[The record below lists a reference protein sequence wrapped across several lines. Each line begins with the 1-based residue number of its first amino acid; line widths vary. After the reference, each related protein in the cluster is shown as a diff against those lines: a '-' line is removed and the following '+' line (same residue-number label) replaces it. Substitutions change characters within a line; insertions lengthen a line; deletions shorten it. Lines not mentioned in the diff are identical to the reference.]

1 MLPARCVAERAAT
14 LRAAAVGRAI
24 DVSAVP
30 RLLLLLSL
38 SALAGCASAPPPP
51 AHSDAL
57 WRLIERDC
65 RGAEGPRADCL
76 QVEAA
81 ADRRDVLV
89 KDAHGDYQFLLMPL
103 DKVSGI
109 ENRSLYQRGAPN
121 YFAAA
126 WQARRHTERA
136 LGQALP
142 RSVASLAL
150 NSPHGRSQH
159 QLHIHVDCLRADVL
173 QALDAHAAAVGTE
186 WAPLPVLLR
195 GHRYQARLLPGAEL
209 TANPL
214 NLLAY
219 GLAGVDDV
227 GQWSLVAAGRDQVQG
242 GPGFIL
248 LATRVDAETGN
259 EASGEELQD
268 HACSVL
274 TGVGEVLER
283 VR

>member
-1 MLPARCVAERAAT
+1 MS
-14 LRAAAVGRAI
+14 LR
-24 DVSAVP
+24 P
-30 RLLLLLSL
+30 LLLLPLTL
-38 SALAGCASAPPPP
+38 LAACASAPPPAP
-51 AHSDAL
+51 LHSDAL

-65 RGAEGPRADCL
+65 RGEQGPRGDCL
-76 QVEAA
+76 QVQAA

-89 KDAHGDYQFLLMPL
+89 KDLHGNYQFLLMPL

-109 ENRSLYQRGAPN
+109 ESATLYRRGAPN

-126 WQARRHTERA
+126 WQARGHTERA
-136 LGQALP
+136 LGQPLP
-142 RSVASLAL
+142 RTVASLAL

-173 QALDAHAAAVGTE
+173 QALDDNGASLGTQ

-195 GHRYQARLLPGAEL
+195 GHQYQARLLPGASL

-219 GLAGVDDV
+219 ELSGVDKV
-227 GQWSLVAAGRDQVQG
+227 GQWSLLVAGREDVQG

-248 LATRVDAETGN
+248 LATQLDAASGN
-259 EASGEELQD
+259 EASAEELQD

-274 TGVGEVLER
+274 TGADATLER

>member
-1 MLPARCVAERAAT
+1 MFTR
-14 LRAAAVGRAI
+14 
-24 DVSAVP
+24 S
-30 RLLLLLSL
+30 LLLLSL
-38 SALAGCASAPPPP
+38 ACVAGCASTPPPP

-57 WRLIERDC
+57 WRVIQRDC
-65 RGAEGPRADCL
+65 LSEQGPQGSCL
-76 QVEAA
+76 QVDAA

-89 KDAHGDYQFLLMPL
+89 KDTHGDYQFLLMPL

-109 ENRSLYQRGAPN
+109 ESPALYRRGVPN

-126 WQARRHTERA
+126 WQARVHSERA

-142 RSVASLAL
+142 REVASLAL

-173 QALDAHAAAVGTE
+173 QALDAHAAALETR
-186 WAPLPVLLR
+186 WAPLPVPLR
-195 GHRYQARLLPGAEL
+195 GHQYQARLLPGAEL

-214 NLLAY
+214 NLLAHE
-219 GLAGVDDV
+219 LSGVGDV
-227 GQWSLVAAGRDQVQG
+227 GQWSLLVAGRQDVQG
-242 GPGFIL
+242 TPGFVL
-248 LATRVDAETGN
+248 LATRLDPASGN
-259 EASGEELQD
+259 EASAEELQD

-274 TGVGEVLER
+274 TGAGQALER

>member
-1 MLPARCVAERAAT
+1 MRF
-14 LRAAAVGRAI
+14 
-24 DVSAVP
+24 
-30 RLLLLLSL
+30 LLLPLML
-38 SALAGCASAPPPP
+38 LAGCASVPPAPPP

-65 RGAEGPRADCL
+65 QGGQSPRGDCL
-76 QVEAA
+76 QVRPA
-81 ADRRDVLV
+81 ADHRDVLV
-89 KDAHGDYQFLLMPL
+89 KDAHGHYQFLLMPL

-109 ENRSLYQRGAPN
+109 ESPTLYRRGAPN

-126 WQARRHTERA
+126 WQARTRTEQA
-136 LGQALP
+136 LGQPLP

-173 QALDAHAAAVGTE
+173 QALEENRATLGTQ

-195 GHRYQARLLPGAEL
+195 GHQYQVRLLPGEAL

-219 GLAGVDDV
+219 GLSGVDKV
-227 GQWSLVAAGRDQVQG
+227 GQWSLLVAGREDVHG
-242 GPGFIL
+242 VPGFIL
-248 LATRVDAETGN
+248 LATQLDPDSGNDAS
-259 EASGEELQD
+259 AEELQD

-274 TGVGEVLER
+274 TGADAALER

>member
-1 MLPARCVAERAAT
+1 MS
-14 LRAAAVGRAI
+14 LR
-24 DVSAVP
+24 P
-30 RLLLLLSL
+30 LLLLSL
-38 SALAGCASAPPPP
+38 TTLAACASAPPPPP

-65 RGAEGPRADCL
+65 QGAQGPRGACL
-76 QVEAA
+76 QVQAE

-89 KDAHGDYQFLLMPL
+89 KDSHGDYQFLLMPL

-109 ENRSLYQRGAPN
+109 ESQALYRRGVPN

-126 WQARRHTERA
+126 WQARTHTQ
-136 LGQALP
+136 QALAQPLP
-142 RSVASLAL
+142 REVASLAL

-159 QLHIHVDCLRADVL
+159 QLHIHVDCLRADVV
-173 QALDAHAAAVGTE
+173 QALADHDAALGTR
-186 WAPLPVLLR
+186 WAPLPVPLR
-195 GHRYQARLLPGAEL
+195 GHQYQARLLPGAEL

-219 GLAGVDDV
+219 DLSGPADV
-227 GQWSLVAAGRDQVQG
+227 GNWSLLVAGHRDVQG

-248 LATRVDAETGN
+248 LATRLDPATGN
-259 EASGEELQD
+259 DASSEELQD

-274 TGVGEVLER
+274 TGAGSALER

>member
-1 MLPARCVAERAAT
+1 MRF
-14 LRAAAVGRAI
+14 
-24 DVSAVP
+24 
-30 RLLLLLSL
+30 LLLPLLL
-38 SALAGCASAPPPP
+38 LAGCASVPPAPPP

-65 RGAEGPRADCL
+65 QGAQSPRGDCL
-76 QVEAA
+76 QVRPAV
-81 ADRRDVLV
+81 DHRDVLV
-89 KDAHGDYQFLLMPL
+89 KDVHGHYQFLLMPL

-109 ENRSLYQRGAPN
+109 ESPALYRRGAPN

-126 WQARRHTERA
+126 WQARTRTEQA
-136 LGQALP
+136 LGQPLP

-173 QALDAHAAAVGTE
+173 QALEDNRATLGTQ

-195 GHRYQARLLPGAEL
+195 GHQYQARLLPGEAL

-219 GLAGVDDV
+219 GLSGVDKV
-227 GQWSLVAAGRDQVQG
+227 GQWSLLVAGHEDVHGA
-242 GPGFIL
+242 PGFIL
-248 LATRVDAETGN
+248 LATQLDPDSGNDAS
-259 EASGEELQD
+259 AEELQD

-274 TGVGEVLER
+274 TGADASLER

>member
-1 MLPARCVAERAAT
+1 
-14 LRAAAVGRAI
+14 
-24 DVSAVP
+24 
-30 RLLLLLSL
+30 
-38 SALAGCASAPPPP
+38 
-51 AHSDAL
+51 
-57 WRLIERDC
+57 
-65 RGAEGPRADCL
+65 
-76 QVEAA
+76 
-81 ADRRDVLV
+81 
-89 KDAHGDYQFLLMPL
+89 MPL

-109 ENRSLYQRGAPN
+109 ENRRLYQRGAPN

-126 WQARRHTERA
+126 WQARSHTE
-136 LGQALP
+136 QALRQPLP
-142 RSVASLAL
+142 RNVASLAL

-173 QALDAHAAAVGTE
+173 QALDTHAAALGSR

-195 GHRYQARLLPGAEL
+195 GHQYQARLLPGAEL

-219 GLAGVDDV
+219 DLAGVDDV
-227 GQWSLVAAGRDQVQG
+227 GQWSLVVAGRDEVQG

-248 LATRVDAETGN
+248 LATRVDAGTGN
-259 EASGEELQD
+259 EASAEELQD

-274 TGVGEVLER
+274 TGAGASLER

>member
-1 MLPARCVAERAAT
+1 MCARRCLSRLIPRAVT
-14 LRAAAVGRAI
+14 VSLRF
-24 DVSAVP
+24 P
-30 RLLLLLSL
+30 LLLSL
-38 SALAGCASAPPPP
+38 WVLAGCATAPPAPAP

-57 WRLIERDC
+57 WRLIQRDC
-65 RGAEGPRADCL
+65 RGDPAPHGACL
-76 QVEAA
+76 QVETA

-109 ENRSLYQRGAPN
+109 ESPTLYRSGAPN

-126 WQARRHTERA
+126 WQARSRTERA
-136 LGQALP
+136 LRQPLP

-159 QLHIHVDCLRADVL
+159 QLHIHVDCLRADVM
-173 QALDAHAAAVGTE
+173 QALDAHAAALGTA

-209 TANPL
+209 RANPL

-219 GLAGVDDV
+219 DLSGVDRV
-227 GQWSLVAAGRDQVQG
+227 GDWSLLVAGREDVHG

-248 LATRVDAETGN
+248 LATQLDPATGN
-259 EASGEELQD
+259 DASAEELQD
-268 HACSVL
+268 HACAVL
-274 TGVGEVLER
+274 TGADATLER